1 MEKESLDIS
10 VGTAPTEVINN
21 YSDTD
26 RDSLTKFDELIN
38 TFFAGID
45 SVLRRHM
52 VSSVLHLKDDKK
64 AETQKLRKCRKWT
77 SKLLRR
83 RLT

>member
-21 YSDTD
+21 YSGTD

-38 TFFAGID
+38 AFFSGVD

-52 VSSVLHLKDDKK
+52 ISSVLHLKDNKK
-64 AETQKLRKCRKWT
+64 V
-77 SKLLRR
+77 
-83 RLT
+83 